1 MCQSLTCAAFSSS
14 ITPAAR
20 LCDRQAACCSRC
32 LQLMGSQ
39 FKASA
44 LSLLVPKC
52 RHLCF
57 LLLYFILFLLLGSGR
72 SHSASSV
79 MSASTRSEL
88 KCPGFLFPCSSFSLF
103 QSSLPFHVSFL
114 GWGCL
119 WWLSGRGGMSGAA
132 PAALSPC
139 CRGAGAALEVRA
151 AVCPSPQGGPSES
164 SAVKGALGEPRCIS
178 WAFPCSGFPQQL
190 AWPEETGACSASLPL
205 RLLAPCSAWSTPWG
219 SGGDVLERRQ

>member
-1 MCQSLTCAAFSSS
+1 MWMCQSLTCAAFSS

-20 LCDRQAACCSRC
+20 LCERQAACCSRC

-52 RHLCF
+52 RRLCF
-57 LLLYFILFLLLGSGR
+57 LLLYFILFLFLRSGR

-79 MSASTRSEL
+79 MSASTRSEP

-103 QSSLPFHVSFL
+103 QSSLPFHVPFL
-114 GWGCL
+114 VWGCL

-132 PAALSPC
+132 LAALSPHC
-139 CRGAGAALEVRA
+139 EGCRGAGAQEQEQAAPRRNSGRGEVCQHWPA
-151 AVCPSPQGGPSES
+151 A
-164 SAVKGALGEPRCIS
+164 
-178 WAFPCSGFPQQL
+178 
-190 AWPEETGACSASLPL
+190 
-205 RLLAPCSAWSTPWG
+205 PWG
-219 SGGDVLERRQ
+219 A